1 MLGLERSSGRL
12 RLRITVAAMFIALV
26 LVASLPSLLAASEAP
41 SVEWNKTYSEVRANS
56 VIQTADGGYA
66 IVGYTATTQ
75 TVLVLFAPNGTYLY
89 YGSGYVNQTAVLAK
103 TDSSGEL
110 QWKKTYG
117 NDVFGDDNN
126 AVSVVQTNDL
136 GYMLFGRGG
145 YLVKTDAEG
154 NVQWNRTLGLEVHVI
169 GAGGVQVGIQ
179 TSDGDYVLVGN
190 TLEINGENVVW
201 LLKTDEQ
208 GNMLWNKTF
217 TGGFNV
223 RAVIETNDRG
233 CAIAGSWRND
243 FWFAKIDSN
252 SNLQWS
258 QTYSYGETTD
268 LHYVSSITKTK
279 DGGYVLAGAGIWQA
293 SGGLI
298 PWLIKINSQG
308 HEQWSLPYGQITN
321 NGFSSV
327 VQTDDEGYMVA
338 LSDSAV
344 LIRTDTSGS
353 EQWNMTYADTSAEN
367 TGALSISVLPLYH
380 SSSLIRTN
388 DGGYAIAGTA
398 FESTTWLTK
407 IAPEPDIWP
416 PVVSVS
422 SPKNKT
428 YDTGNISL
436 TFTVNEPAS
445 WVGYS
450 LDGHDN
456 VTITANI
463 TLSGLSNGA
472 HNLTI
477 YAKDIAGNIGASE
490 TIHFSIVER
499 FPIEWIVASVAIA
512 TAVGVGLLFH
522 FKKKS
527 LRSHFKKQTLI
538 AIANNNMVRTLTII
552 GLCIILILV
561 QIFFPYFY
569 FSSTSRNSNSTF
581 EVGVSYVYER
591 DNIGQIYDE
600 VSRIKD
606 LGFSIIRVN
615 MVCDSTELNDYLN
628 GMTDI
633 FFAAAQHY
641 NMRIA
646 LVIQNNED
654 TNEIQYYL
662 SRWGKYLSYVQI
674 LNEPESSSSWDVG
687 ALFTDDEAVSK
698 FEHAHSVVEQYQLP
712 VQLYTNF
719 GAGFVVRSNLPIQFS
734 EKLDFVGLD
743 VFMESFLVLSPDLV
757 QLLHKITNKE
767 VVITEFGMSTS
778 DDTAQSDYIIKGLN
792 LFKSMG
798 LKGCWIVYWN
808 SADNY
813 YGIRGRLAE
822 KTVGEWIA
830 QNAKTS

>member
-1 MLGLERSSGRL
+1 MLALERSSGQL
-12 RLRITVAAMFIALV
+12 SLRIIVAVMLVVLV
-26 LVASLPSLLAASEAP
+26 LISSVPSLLAVSEAP
-41 SVEWNKTYSEVRANS
+41 SVEWSKTYSGLQANS

-66 IVGYTATTQ
+66 IVGYTATTP
-75 TVLVLFAPNGTYLY
+75 TVLFTPNASYLY
-89 YGSGYVNQTAVLAK
+89 YGSSYANHTAVLVK

-154 NVQWNRTLGLEVHVI
+154 NVQSSRTLGLEVHVI
-169 GAGGVQVGIQ
+169 GAGGVRVGIQ
-179 TSDGDYVLVGN
+179 ASDGDYVLVGN
-190 TLEINGENVVW
+190 TIELNGENVAW

-208 GNMLWNKTF
+208 GNILWNKTF

-233 CAIAGSWRND
+233 CALAGNWKND

-258 QTYSYGETTD
+258 QTYSYGGTSD
-268 LHYVSSITKTK
+268 LHYVSSIAKTK
-279 DGGYVLAGAGIWQA
+279 DGGYVLAGAGDWQA
-293 SGGLI
+293 SGGI
-298 PWLIKINSQG
+298 VPWLIKINSQG
-308 HEQWSLPYGQITN
+308 HEQWSLPYGHIPY

-327 VQTDDEGYMVA
+327 MQTDDEGYVVA

-353 EQWNMTYADTSAEN
+353 EQWNMTYADTSGEN
-367 TGALSISVLPLYH
+367 SDAFPVFVFTPYR
-380 SSSLIRTN
+380 SSSLIRTK
-388 DGGYAIAGTA
+388 DGGYAIAGVV

-407 IAPEPDIWP
+407 ISPEPDVWP

-428 YDTGNISL
+428 YDTSDISL
-436 TFTVNEPAS
+436 TFTVNEPTS

-450 LDGHDN
+450 LDSHDN
-456 VTITANI
+456 VTITGNI
-463 TLSGLSNGA
+463 TLAELSNGA
-472 HNLTI
+472 HNLTV

-490 TIHFSIVER
+490 TIQFSIVGR
-499 FPIEWIVASVAIA
+499 FPVEWVFVSVIVVAF
-512 TAVGVGLLFH
+512 VSVGLLVY
-522 FKKKS
+522 FKKQS

-552 GLCIILILV
+552 SLCMVLVLV
-561 QIFFPYFY
+561 QIFFPCFY
-569 FSSTSRNSNSTF
+569 FSSASRSSNSTF
-581 EVGVSYVYER
+581 EVGVTYVYER
-591 DNIGQIYDE
+591 DDVGQIYDE
-600 VSRIKD
+600 VARIHD
-606 LGFSIIRVN
+606 LGIRIIRVN

-628 GMTDI
+628 GMTDV

-641 NMRIA
+641 NMRVA
-646 LVIQNNED
+646 LVIQNHED
-654 TNEIQYYL
+654 NNEIQYYL
-662 SRWGKYLSYVQI
+662 NRWGKYLSYVQI

-698 FEHAHSVVEQYQLP
+698 FEQVYSVVEQYQLP

-743 VFMESFLVLSPDLV
+743 VFMESFLVLSPNLV

-798 LKGCWIVYWN
+798 LRGCWIVYWN
-808 SADNY
+808 SANNY

>member
-1 MLGLERSSGRL
+1 MLALGRSSGRL
-12 RLRITVAAMFIALV
+12 HLRIIVVAMLIGLV
-26 LVASLPSLLAASEAP
+26 LFASIPSLLAVSEPP
-41 SVEWNKTYSEVRANS
+41 SMEWNKTYSGFRANS

-66 IVGYTATTQ
+66 IVGYAGTTPI
-75 TVLVLFAPNGTYLY
+75 VLFTPNASYLY
-89 YGSGYVNQTAVLAK
+89 YDSSYVHQTAVLVK

-110 QWKKTYG
+110 QRKREYG
-117 NDVFGDDNN
+117 TDVFGGDNN
-126 AVSVVQTNDL
+126 AVSVVQTKDL
-136 GYMLFGRGG
+136 GYMLFGSGG

-169 GAGGVQVGIQ
+169 GTGGVQVGIQ

-190 TLEINGENVVW
+190 TVKINGENVAL

-208 GNMLWNKTF
+208 GNIRWNKTF

-223 RAVIETNDRG
+223 RTVIETNDRG

-258 QTYSYGETTD
+258 QIYSYGEPTD

-279 DGGYVLAGAGIWQA
+279 DGGYVLAGAGDWQA
-293 SGGLI
+293 SGGI
-298 PWLIKINSQG
+298 VPWLIKINSQG
-308 HEQWSLPYGQITN
+308 HEQWGLSYGQITN

-327 VQTDDEGYMVA
+327 MQTDDEGYMVA

-344 LIRTDTSGS
+344 LVRTDTSGS
-353 EQWNMTYADTSAEN
+353 EQWNMTYGDTSGEN
-367 TGALSISVLPLYH
+367 SDAFPVFVFTPYR
-380 SSSLIRTN
+380 SSSLIRTK
-388 DGGYAIAGTA
+388 DGGYAVAGTV

-407 IAPEPDIWP
+407 ISPEPDVWP

-428 YDTGNISL
+428 YDTGDISL

-450 LDGHDN
+450 LDAQDS
-456 VTITANI
+456 VAITANI

-472 HNLTI
+472 HNLTV

-490 TIHFSIVER
+490 TIHFTIVER
-499 FPIEWIVASVAIA
+499 FPIEWIVASVVIVA
-512 TAVGVGLLFH
+512 AVGVGLLVY

-527 LRSHFKKQTLI
+527 LRRHFKKQALI
-538 AIANNNMVRTLTII
+538 AIANNNIVRTLTII
-552 GLCIILILV
+552 SLCIILIPV

-569 FSSTSRNSNSTF
+569 FSSASKNSNSTF
-581 EVGVSYVYER
+581 EVGISYVYER

-628 GMTDI
+628 SLADT
-633 FFAAAQHY
+633 FFAATQ
-641 NMRIA
+641 RFDIRVA
-646 LVIQNNED
+646 LVIQNHDSTDEL
-654 TNEIQYYL
+654 QYYL
-662 SRWGKYLSYVQI
+662 NRWGKYLSYVQI
-674 LNEPESSSSWDVG
+674 LNEPELSSSWDIG
-687 ALFTDDEAVSK
+687 ALFTDDEIVSK
-698 FEHAHSVVEQYQLP
+698 FQQVYSIIEQHQLQA
-712 VQLYTNF
+712 QLYTNF
-719 GAGFVVRSNLPIQFS
+719 GAGFVIRSNIPIQLS
-734 EKLDFVGLD
+734 ENLDFVGFD
-743 VFMESFLVLSPDLV
+743 VFMESFLSLSPNLV

-778 DDTAQSDYIIKGLN
+778 DDIAQSDFIIKGLN
-792 LFKSMG
+792 FFKSMG
-798 LKGCWIVYWN
+798 LRGCWIVYWN
-808 SADNY
+808 SAGDY
-813 YGIRGRLAE
+813 YGIRGRLTE